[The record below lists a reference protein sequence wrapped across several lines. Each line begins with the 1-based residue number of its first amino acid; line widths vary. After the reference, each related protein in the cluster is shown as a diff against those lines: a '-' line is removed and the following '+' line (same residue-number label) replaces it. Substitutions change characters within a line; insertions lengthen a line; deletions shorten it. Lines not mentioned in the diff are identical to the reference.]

1 MTKQKTPPE
10 TEFLPKVSVRLIV
23 PQERACFD
31 ELLEREHYLH
41 SARMG
46 GQSLRYVAEVE
57 GQWVALITFSGAAP
71 HTKARE
77 HKIRW
82 TPRQR
87 ARRLCFV
94 VNNSRFLVLPER
106 ARYPNL
112 ASRVLGLC
120 LKQLNHDWQAQ
131 WGHPVVLV
139 ESYVDESQYRGTC
152 YRACRFAAVGLTAG
166 YGRSSRDYYSE
177 HGQPKQLYLRELRPR
192 AMGILRQGR
201 LPADLAEHEDKICGP
216 CPLRATQL
224 GSLLEVFEQFKDPR
238 RGHGLRHRQAFV
250 LACATVAMLMGAGG
264 YEAFEDECHKL
275 TQRQLRALGCR
286 QNPKTHRYCPPSD
299 TTFFRVLSQLE
310 AAEFD
315 LRIGQWMVAQEI
327 SILQGL
333 AVDGKCLRG
342 SGRTDG
348 KALQLLSAVSHRLRL
363 TVAQEPIQEK
373 SNEIPALK
381 PLLQQLPK
389 GALEGS
395 LITADALHCQQE
407 SARFITQDLGADY
420 LFGLKGNQSGILERA
435 QAKLPQ
441 VFFPPNTTPVG
452 PKSTDG

>member
-1 MTKQKTPPE
+1 MGMTKQKAPPE
-10 TEFLPKVSVRLIV
+10 TEFLRQVTVRLIV
-23 PQERACFD
+23 AAERDRFD
-31 ELLEREHYLH
+31 ELLEQKHYLR
-41 SARMG
+41 SARLG

-57 GQWVALITFSGAAP
+57 GQWVALLTFSGAAP

-77 HKIRW
+77 HKIGW

-106 ARYPNL
+106 QRYPNL
-112 ASRVLGLC
+112 ASRVLALGLKR
-120 LKQLNHDWQAQ
+120 LHADWQQ
-131 WGHPVVLV
+131 HWGHPVVLV

-152 YRACRFAAVGLTAG
+152 YRACGFEAVGLTAG
-166 YGRSSRDYYSE
+166 YGRSSRDYYLE

-192 AMGILRQGR
+192 ALGLLRQGR
-201 LPADLAEHEDKICGP
+201 LPAELAAQEEKITGP

-224 GSLLEVFEQFKDPR
+224 ASLLEVFEAFKDQR
-238 RGHGLRHRQAFV
+238 RGHGLRHLQPFV
-250 LACATVAMLMGAGG
+250 LACAAVAMLMGAGG
-264 YEAFEDECHKL
+264 YEAFEDECPKL

-286 QNPKTHRYCPPSD
+286 RDPKTNRYRPPSD
-299 TTFFRVLSQLE
+299 STFFRVLSRLD

-315 LRIGQWMVAQEI
+315 LRIGQWMMAQEI

-348 KALQLLSAVSHRLRL
+348 KPLQLLSAVSHRLRL

-373 SNEIPALK
+373 SNEIPALQ
-381 PLLQQLPK
+381 PLLNKLPK

-395 LITADALHCQQE
+395 LISADALHCQQA
-407 SARFITQDLGADY
+407 SARFITQELGADY

-435 QAKLPQ
+435 QLKLPQ
-441 VFFPPNTTPVG
+441 PFFFR
-452 PKSTDG
+452 